1 MLRAGLA
8 VPQANINGMI
18 PKLLNFM
25 YGRNHTLNRNSR
37 RENILPHVFTRQYN
51 SLIAMF
57 LTYDLSHCFAVYLS
71 PVGLP

>member
-37 RENILPHVFTRQYN
+37 RENILPNVFTRH
-51 SLIAMF
+51 
-57 LTYDLSHCFAVYLS
+57 TT
-71 PVGLP
+71 P